1 MVNTWNPPGKNCGAC
16 GSQTCSD
23 FVVRLEDGSA
33 KLELCPYYIK
43 ENIVGQDKR
52 DNNDNFVN
60 RVNRENLAMLARET
74 TYSGIDVAGKEYD
87 FVLLPFPGEPSARK
101 FVVPFRA
108 DLVER
113 WGIKKGDLIT
123 GRPAGPGCPLYHAL
137 RVLSANPVTGVLE
150 CHTVGPMAA
159 RKEDVHDVQAY
170 HVHAFEGIASVIK
183 KPPTLGTRQYFLPGN
198 CMIDLAHTALV
209 NMVLEKPFGTH
220 IRLEDIRIL

>member
-1 MVNTWNPPGKNCGAC
+1 MVNRWNPPGKDCGAC

-23 FVVRLEDGSA
+23 FVDRLEKGSA
-33 KLELCPYYIK
+33 KLELCTFYSK
-43 ENIVGQDKR
+43 ENIVGQD
-52 DNNDNFVN
+52 NIVTG
-60 RVNRENLAMLARET
+60 EGLAMLARKT
-74 TYSGIDVAGKEYD
+74 TYSGLDVAGKGYD

-101 FVVPFRA
+101 FIVPFRA
-108 DLVER
+108 DLVEL
-113 WGIKKGDLIT
+113 WGIKKGDLVT

-159 RKEDVHDVQAY
+159 RKEDAHDVQAY
-170 HVHAFEGIASVIK
+170 HVHAFEGIASVVK

-209 NMVLEKPFGTH
+209 NMILRKPFGTH
-220 IRLEDIRIL
+220 VRLEDIRIL

>member
-1 MVNTWNPPGKNCGAC
+1 VTDVNTWIPPDKNCGAC

-23 FVVRLEDGSA
+23 FVDRLEDGSA
-33 KLELCPYYIK
+33 KPELCPFYRK
-43 ENIVGQDKR
+43 EDTVDQDNVVTQK
-52 DNNDNFVN
+52 
-60 RVNRENLAMLARET
+60 NLAIFAGKT
-74 TYSGIDVAGKEYD
+74 TYSGVDVAGKEYD
-87 FVLLPFPGEPSARK
+87 FVLLPFPDEPSARK
-101 FVVPFRA
+101 FIVPFRA
-108 DLVER
+108 DLVEL
-113 WGIKKGDLIT
+113 WGIKKGDLVT

-159 RKEDVHDVQAY
+159 RKEDAHDVQAY

-209 NMVLEKPFGTH
+209 NMILRKPFGTH
-220 IRLEDIRIL
+220 VRLEDIRIL